1 MVESIGDFKNKMLN
15 QLEEI
20 RTELINDF
28 KIFRS
33 ATKDKVV
40 PGILEVNKQMLLLKG
55 LPVDISKV
63 NQHVEVEQ
71 KKLEDYFR

>member
-1 MVESIGDFKNKMLN
+1 MFT

-28 KIFRS
+28 KVSKS

-40 PGILEVNKQMLLLKG
+40 SGILEVNKKMLLLKG
-55 LPVDISKV
+55 LPF
-63 NQHVEVEQ
+63 QG
-71 KKLEDYFR
+71 